1 MSNVEPRFSVDQ
13 HWISISLLSVQVI
26 IDVKPSIRIIL
37 IIITDYWSNWSD
49 KNNTGIV
56 DVFYIFAD
64 QISQES
70 CVTGS

>member
-1 MSNVEPRFSVDQ
+1 M
-13 HWISISLLSVQVI
+13 QVI